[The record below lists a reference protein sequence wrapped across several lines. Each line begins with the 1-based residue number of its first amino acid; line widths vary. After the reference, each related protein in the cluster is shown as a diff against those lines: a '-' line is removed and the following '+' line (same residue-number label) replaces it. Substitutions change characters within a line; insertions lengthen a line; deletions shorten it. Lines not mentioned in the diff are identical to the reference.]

1 MNRRQK
7 KKRFKRIHGF
17 NPPKGPD
24 GKFIY
29 NIRIGIDL
37 AEGKDSTEMPTPEQI
52 KEAAENMQKNLENLQ
67 VNLKCVA
74 DALRNGMSMAADA
87 LGKAFMRV
95 AEAMKPVKPEQQQDS
110 CVVVAKALTERRKK
124 KCQRKG
130 WKASK
135 R

>member
-7 KKRFKRIHGF
+7 KKRFKRIYGF

-29 NIRIGIDL
+29 NIRMGIDL
-37 AEGKDSTEMPTPEQI
+37 AEGKNSTEVPTPEQV
-52 KEAAENMQKNLENLQ
+52 KEAEETMRKNLEHVQ
-67 VNLKCVA
+67 VNLECVV

-95 AEAMKPVKPEQQQDS
+95 AEAMKPVKPEQQQES

-124 KCQRKG
+124 RCKKVRR
-130 WKASK
+130 W
-135 R
+135 